1 MTGTNVGDQ
10 AIYSCDQHYEL
21 IGQYNRTCLDNGNW
35 SAEDPSCAAT
45 GNMQFRF
52 YFNLF
57 VGHFGH
63 MVSRPCFIHKNRS
76 VYFVPILT
84 HKDVGVLARLS
95 LCDKASFCDLSLSIV
110 CPSFS

>member
-10 AIYSCDQHYEL
+10 ASYNCDPHYEL
-21 IGQYNRTCLDNGNW
+21 IGQYNRICQDDGNW

-63 MVSRPCFIHKNRS
+63 LVSRPCFYS
-76 VYFVPILT
+76 FFVCFVPILT
-84 HKDVGVLARLS
+84 HKNVVVFCFSGDAIRDVLIHFFKGV
-95 LCDKASFCDLSLSIV
+95 
-110 CPSFS
+110 

>member
-21 IGQYNRTCLDNGNW
+21 IGQYNRTCQDDGSW
-35 SAEDPSCAAT
+35 SEEEPSCAAT
-45 GNMQFRF
+45 GNMQFCF

-63 MVSRPCFIHKNRS
+63 LVSRPCIYSFF
-76 VYFVPILT
+76 VGFVPILT
-84 HKDVGVLARLS
+84 HKNVFFVLFFVFVFLETLS
-95 LCDKASFCDLSLSIV
+95 EMS
-110 CPSFS
+110 